1 MPTNIYFIHGIF
13 LLYTVCM
20 SGQLFWTERQ
30 FYSKD
35 FRIISVSFKIAIVR
49 TKISSD
55 KHVSLSFSL
64 VMVFKKEE
72 KIDGFFC
79 FWLNSPHHL
88 PVFWLTYLFN
98 NFCHFWWFLKV
109 LNSIDETLFVKGI
122 TDHPLRRRVN
132 SACWTMIMLLMN
144 VQQLK

>member
-1 MPTNIYFIHGIF
+1 MVYSYSIQYACLDNYFEQRGNF
-13 LLYTVCM
+13 TA
-20 SGQLFWTERQ
+20 
-30 FYSKD
+30 
-35 FRIISVSFKIAIVR
+35 RILEFVSFKIAILR

-109 LNSIDETLFVKGI
+109 LNLIDETLFVKGI